1 MSKRSLDGE
10 MKGRQTPEDA
20 VMVEGG
26 QDNTK
31 DYSSKD
37 TASLHQQQGAGGNNG
52 RADDVGHSMNGSDS
66 NCEGGGKNSRHHR
79 PSING
84 AAHLQGRSQSN
95 DYDDSANGE
104 SAAENAVDSGDNE
117 MDDHNDID
125 CGGSLK
131 RRGGGRGE
139 QQRSSSPS
147 WDGADAS
154 SFSRGNSI
162 QQQQQRQRQR
172 QRQYLKNHPPL
183 PVRPLAPLSI
193 TSEELNYLVYRYLQE
208 CGFVHSAFS
217 FAHESGT
224 GRVRPRNAA
233 SIPPGALVLF
243 LQKGLQYVGMEESL
257 MREVEGAGTLKR
269 PRGTDENDEDGGKTG
284 DDDGHWPSEIMMGPD
299 FSLLCPRALHVLTRR
314 DPPIK
319 LRVPPAS
326 AAAATKAM
334 IEAEERL
341 TRERRSFDEKR
352 RKLMMSAQGGA
363 MRNQS
368 LELRGG
374 KADSFLE
381 EDMPMIEEDGDEEV
395 ILTPKKKKKGRGEA
409 ADVQVMESE
418 TTTINL
424 PSTSDRKAIE
434 ATAAA
439 QMNPNMAAAVSV
451 LVNNQNIGNGAV
463 PSSNIQSFPHQGSLR
478 DMTPMQQH
486 LQLQMIRQ
494 QEYHDAQRFQDVRR
508 MQTQRMQQEAN
519 NQMEQSDQRY
529 QSQMDPPSGV
539 NLGNSEAVGVMR
551 QRAEIQAALAN
562 RQRTEIQAALA
573 NRQQA
578 MAHQPHQSQQGA
590 EMQGGQPQPQVSQ
603 EEALRASAIVALMS
617 AGAREQP
624 PTVPS
629 SSSSI
634 GRPPVVSNSQM
645 NGGQVAPLMPGDK
658 RGRTSISD
666 KQITVGE
673 ADHLTAEQ
681 DRMTAIPPADVMELS
696 QHTSEVFMCAWN
708 PRFTNLIATG
718 SGDASAR
725 IWMING
731 PDASGGCQ
739 KSILL
744 PHGHDSSDKKNKDVT
759 TLEWSSNGE
768 LLATGSYDGVARV
781 WSRDGELRQTLK
793 GHRGPIFSLK
803 WNKRGNFLLSGSYDK
818 STIVWDVTGDIGFVK
833 QQFSFHF
840 APALDVD
847 WKDDLTFASCSTDK
861 TVQIC
866 RVGLAQPI
874 KTYTGHADEVN
885 AVKWDPSGTLLASCS
900 DDCTAKVWDI
910 NSNSTEPKWDFKSH
924 QQEIY
929 TVKWSPT
936 GPGSRN
942 PTKLRM
948 LATASFDGSVR
959 LWNVSDGTCLR
970 ILSRHRESVYSVA
983 FSPSGEYLASG
994 SLAGQ
999 LYIWNVTDGVHI
1011 KSFKGT
1017 GDIFEVAWNTE
1028 ESRVAACFSSNV
1040 VSVIDFKN
1048 P

>member
-1 MSKRSLDGE
+1 
-10 MKGRQTPEDA
+10 
-20 VMVEGG
+20 MVEGD
-26 QDNTK
+26 QDNSK
-31 DYSSKD
+31 DYSFGD
-37 TASLHQQQGAGGNNG
+37 TASAHPQQGAGNNG
-52 RADDVGHSMNGSDS
+52 REDNVGHSMNGRDNSKG
-66 NCEGGGKNSRHHR
+66 EGLGKNGRHHR
-79 PSING
+79 PSINE
-84 AAHLQGRSQSN
+84 AAHLPGRSRSK
-95 DYDDSANGE
+95 DDDDSDNCE
-104 SAAENAVDSGDNE
+104 SATENAGDSGDNE
-117 MDDHNDID
+117 IDDHID
-125 CGGSLK
+125 DGGGSLK
-131 RRGGGRGE
+131 RQGGGGGRGG
-139 QQRSSSPS
+139 QQGSSSPS

-154 SFSRGNSI
+154 SSSRGNSI

-172 QRQYLKNHPPL
+172 QILQNHPPL
-183 PVRPLAPLSI
+183 PVRPPAPLSI

-243 LQKGLQYVGMEESL
+243 LQKGLQYVGIEESL
-257 MREVEGAGTLKR
+257 MREVEGTGTLKR
-269 PRGTDENDEDGGKTG
+269 PRGTDENDEVGGKTG

-352 RKLMMSAQGGA
+352 RKLMMSSQGGA

-381 EDMPMIEEDGDEEV
+381 EDMPMIEEDGEEEV
-395 ILTPKKKKKGRGEA
+395 ILTPKKKKKKKKGRGEA
-409 ADVQVMESE
+409 ADIQVVESE
-418 TTTINL
+418 TTTINGQSQ
-424 PSTSDRKAIE
+424 STSDRKANE
-434 ATAAA
+434 ATGMRSAAAA

-451 LVNNQNIGNGAV
+451 LLNNQNIGNGSV
-463 PSSNIQSFPHQGSLR
+463 PSSNNQSFPHQGSLR
-478 DMTPMQQH
+478 DMPPLQQQ

-494 QEYHDAQRFQDVRR
+494 QEYHDAQRFQ
-508 MQTQRMQQEAN
+508 TQRMQQEAN
-519 NQMEQSDQRY
+519 QSDQRGLPQAEY
-529 QSQMDPPSGV
+529 QSHVDPPSGV

-562 RQRTEIQAALA
+562 RQRAEIQAALA

-578 MAHQPHQSQQGA
+578 MAHQPQLGGGGV
-590 EMQGGQPQPQVSQ
+590 EMQGGQPQSQVSQ

-624 PTVPS
+624 PTIPS

-634 GRPPVVSNSQM
+634 GRPHVVSNSQM

-666 KQITVGE
+666 KQITVDE

-681 DRMTAIPPADVMELS
+681 DRLTAIPSSDFMELS

-818 STIVWDVTGDIGFVK
+818 STIVWDVTGEVGFVK
-833 QQFSFHF
+833 QQFSFHC

-942 PTKLRM
+942 PTKLLM

-983 FSPSGEYLASG
+983 FSPSGEFLASG

-999 LYIWNVTDGVHI
+999 LYIWNVSDGVHI

-1017 GDIFEVAWNTE
+1017 GDIFEVAWNIE